1 MGKYYAVKNG
11 RKIGIFESWDECKR
25 QVMGFSGAS
34 YKSFSNRLDAENF
47 IKGESEKK
55 EKSEFYA
62 YVDGSFSKDKL
73 EFSYGAVIFKDGEVL
88 EFSEKFSDPE
98 LISMRNV
105 AGEIKGA
112 EFVMRYCIENGI
124 SEIDIYYD
132 YMGIEKWCTGE
143 WQANKPGTISYR
155 DYYNSIKNKLSV
167 NFIKVKG
174 HSGDKYNDL
183 ADLLAKKALGIEK

>member
-34 YKSFSNRLDAENF
+34 YKSFSNRIDAENF

-73 EFSYGAVIFKDGEVL
+73 EFSYGAVLFKDGEAL

-124 SEIDIYYD
+124 PEIDIYYD

-155 DYYNSIKNKLSV
+155 DYYNSIKNKLAV

>member
-1 MGKYYAVKNG
+1 MEKYYAVKNG

-88 EFSEKFSDPE
+88 EFSEKFSNPE

-155 DYYNSIKNKLSV
+155 DYYNSIKNKLAV

>member
-73 EFSYGAVIFKDGEVL
+73 EFSYGAVLFKDGEVL

>member
-73 EFSYGAVIFKDGEVL
+73 EFSYGAVLFKDGEVL

-155 DYYNSIKNKLSV
+155 DYYNSIKNKLAV

>member
-1 MGKYYAVKNG
+1 MEKYYAVKNG

-34 YKSFSNRLDAENF
+34 YKSFSNRIDAENF

-73 EFSYGAVIFKDGEVL
+73 EFSYGAVLFKDGEAL

-124 SEIDIYYD
+124 PEIDIYYD

-155 DYYNSIKNKLSV
+155 DYYNSIKNKLAV

>member
-73 EFSYGAVIFKDGEVL
+73 EFSYGAVLFKDGEVF

-155 DYYNSIKNKLSV
+155 DYYNSIKNKLAV

>member
-1 MGKYYAVKNG
+1 MEKYYAVKNG

-73 EFSYGAVIFKDGEVL
+73 EFSYGAVLFKDGEVL

-155 DYYNSIKNKLSV
+155 DYYNSIKNKLAV

>member
-73 EFSYGAVIFKDGEVL
+73 EFSYGAVLFKDGEVL

-155 DYYNSIKNKLSV
+155 DYYNSIKNKLAV

-174 HSGDKYNDL
+174 HSGEKYNDL

>member
-73 EFSYGAVIFKDGEVL
+73 EFSYGAVLFKDGEVL

-98 LISMRNV
+98 LILMRNV

-155 DYYNSIKNKLSV
+155 DYYNSIKNKLAV